1 MLPVVY
7 MTVKDVPTHC
17 SPVSLLFLFLQF
29 IFAFLYPGF
38 PQSLDRIHC
47 PTAYRDPRHDDT
59 EPQIS
64 PHTHSML
71 GQQISH
77 FTSQENACA
86 ACCFGLI

>member
-1 MLPVVY
+1 MLPMVY
-7 MTVKDVPTHC
+7 MTVLDVPTHC

-38 PQSLDRIHC
+38 PQSLDRVHC

-64 PHTHSML
+64 PHTHML

-77 FTSQENACA
+77 FTGQENACA